1 MESSGLTIAFRNHLE
16 GIHGGGGDHSEWL
29 REPVLQGRARASPR
43 EEETTLSKE
52 QKVFGGIRG
61 AQGGSSVDRIL
72 YLKSV

>member
-1 MESSGLTIAFRNHLE
+1 MGE
-16 GIHGGGGDHSEWL
+16 GDHSEL
-29 REPVLQGRARASPR
+29 LGEPVFQGRVRASPR
-43 EEETTLSKE
+43 KEETTLSKE